1 MWPLAGFALGAV
13 AGAAAV
19 ALGGKEMAEAA
30 RPGAKAAIK
39 AALAALHEARVR
51 QAELV
56 EQAEDLFAEATAEVV
71 EERTATVA
79 ATIRAD
85 AQKAA
90 QERNAELVRRAEIAA
105 AVRALY
111 AESAGEPQS
120 DRLAEA
126 IAAAEERARAII
138 EAGRREAGASA
149 ETIDLSAIKR
159 ARAGGEHE

>member
-1 MWPLAGFALGAV
+1 M
-13 AGAAAV
+13 
-19 ALGGKEMAEAA
+19 
-30 RPGAKAAIK
+30 
-39 AALAALHEARVR
+39 
-51 QAELV
+51 
-56 EQAEDLFAEATAEVV
+56 

-111 AESAGEPQS
+111 AETGGEPPS
-120 DRLAEA
+120 DRLAAA

-138 EAGRREAGASA
+138 AAGRTAGESAASA
-149 ETIDLSAIKR
+149 ETVDLSAIKR
-159 ARAGGEHE
+159 ARAGGGEHD